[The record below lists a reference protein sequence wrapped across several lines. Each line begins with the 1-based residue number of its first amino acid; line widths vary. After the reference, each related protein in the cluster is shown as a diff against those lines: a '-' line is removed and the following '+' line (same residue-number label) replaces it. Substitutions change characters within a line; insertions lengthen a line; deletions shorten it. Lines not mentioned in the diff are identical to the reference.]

1 MTTTKKNPTVT
12 NPRSF
17 KEIVA
22 LRMGEP
28 MCAEHAV
35 NTPKAP
41 IQAKTFNYGMGICY
55 ACAIVNNEP
64 KRLR

>member
-1 MTTTKKNPTVT
+1 MGLASNP
-12 NPRSF
+12 NSY
-17 KEIVA
+17 KQIVA
-22 LRMGEP
+22 LRMGEL

-41 IQAKTFNYGMGICY
+41 IQAMTSNFGMSICY